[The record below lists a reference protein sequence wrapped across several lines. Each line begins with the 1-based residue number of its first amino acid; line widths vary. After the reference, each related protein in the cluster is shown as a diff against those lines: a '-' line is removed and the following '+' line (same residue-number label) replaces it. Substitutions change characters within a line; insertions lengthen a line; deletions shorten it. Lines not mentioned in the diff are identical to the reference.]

1 MFTLVYSLSALC
13 KISPTLPL
21 LLLGRVLGG
30 VATSI
35 LCTTFEAWWVIIIMS
50 CHILS
55 CHIMIVMSC
64 HVPRYVHQHTHTL
77 HLPPAWLSST
87 FTSATFYTG
96 LLAITAGLASNLL
109 AEDLGLGPLAPF
121 LAAVPLL
128 GVCSLLLAATWQE
141 NTGDRSSSVSRCWWE
156 GLQVKT
162 FSQHSELLSKSFA
175 RFR

>member
-1 MFTLVYSLSALC
+1 MYHV
-13 KISPTLPL
+13 
-21 LLLGRVLGG
+21 
-30 VATSI
+30 
-35 LCTTFEAWWVIIIMS
+35 MS
-50 CHILS
+50 CHIS
-55 CHIMIVMSC
+55 
-64 HVPRYVHQHTHTL
+64 RYVHQHTHTL

-128 GVCSLLLAATWQE
+128 GVCSLLLAATWKE

-156 GLQVKT
+156 GLQVKLSMISQKCSKYIFTTITT
-162 FSQHSELLSKSFA
+162 FPC
-175 RFR
+175 